1 MSASMRP
8 TRRPWRASAAARFT
22 ETLDLPTPPLPE
34 ETASTLPRCG
44 SSTGVGG
51 GGGTGGAGGAPG
63 SGPGPPCGCPPAR
76 ARDLP
81 AGTPGDRLHRLARV
95 PRQGARVLGGQQ
107 EGERHLSPVVHGEVV
122 DHAGGD
128 DVLRNAGVLD
138 SREGAFD
145 AGAQRVGGGHARE
158 CTRAEAGGSTRAEAG
173 SCPGQAVGC
182 RLYAGYGSISQ
193 SNPLRWEY
201 PGVKEVK
208 ER

>member
-51 GGGTGGAGGAPG
+51 GGTAAPGASPGLAPAPRAGAP
-63 SGPGPPCGCPPAR
+63 PPATVIFTPVTPATACTALR
-76 ARDLP
+76 ASR
-81 AGTPGDRLHRLARV
+81 ARV
-95 PRQGARVLGGQQ
+95 PGSSA
-107 EGERHLSPVVHGEVV
+107 
-122 DHAGGD
+122 
-128 DVLRNAGVLD
+128 D
-138 SREGAFD
+138 SRKVNVTCPRSSTARSWTMPAVTTFCATRGFWTPERA
-145 AGAQRVGGGHARE
+145 RVGGGHGRE